1 MKKKLINLAKS
12 YDFETETE
20 FFGYIVDSFYIGNG
34 QARNLFLEMNK
45 ENQRKFV
52 SYLKDIDFEYMY
64 KFTKQVI
71 IGT

>member
-1 MKKKLINLAKS
+1 MKKKLINLAQS

-20 FFGYIVDSFYIGNG
+20 FFDYIIDSFYNGNG
-34 QARNLFLEMNK
+34 QARSLFLEMNK

-71 IGT
+71 IGV